1 LDAVVWALL
10 GKNCM
15 VTVALIDGA
24 VEQADALSASL
35 KADVR
40 FEALQRYDSGSS
52 ALEAARKGKFSVV
65 LIELRL
71 ANDSGLRWIRRL
83 RESCPG
89 LRIVAY
95 TGVDSEESIVTA
107 IESGADGYLLKQEA
121 PAAVAEAILEVVK
134 GFPVASGPALRALFR
149 HVRRE
154 FKPGHHQSLS
164 RAEVRV
170 LELSARGYDC
180 KTVANKLGISVQTV
194 YVHNRRI
201 FRKLGVTNRLAAI
214 AKFQERESP
223 AEVKREAPAGAS
235 R

>member
-1 LDAVVWALL
+1 
-10 GKNCM
+10 M
-15 VTVALIDGA
+15 VTVAIIDEA
-24 VEQADALSASL
+24 AEQADSLSACLEADARFGALQRFESASL
-35 KADVR
+35 
-40 FEALQRYDSGSS
+40 
-52 ALEAARKGKFSVV
+52 ALEAARKGKFNVV
-65 LIELRL
+65 LVELRL
-71 ANDSGLRWIRRL
+71 SNDSGLRWIRRL

-95 TGVDSEESIVTA
+95 TGVDAEESVITA
-107 IESGADGYLLKQEA
+107 IESGADGYLLKQE
-121 PAAVAEAILEVVK
+121 PVSAVAEAILEVFK
-134 GFPVASGPALRALFR
+134 GFPVASGAALRAVFR
-149 HVRRE
+149 HVRRD

-214 AKFQERESP
+214 AKFRERESP
-223 AEVKREAPAGAS
+223 GGVKKEMPAGAG

>member
-1 LDAVVWALL
+1 
-10 GKNCM
+10 M
-15 VTVALIDGA
+15 VTVAIIDGTF
-24 VEQADALSASL
+24 EQADPLYAYLE
-35 KADVR
+35 ADSR
-40 FEALQRYDSGSS
+40 FGTLQRFDSGVP
-52 ALEAARKGKFSVV
+52 AMEAAKKGKFSVALV
-65 LIELRL
+65 ELRL
-71 ANDSGLRWIRRL
+71 SNDSGLRWIRRL

-89 LRIVAY
+89 LRILAY
-95 TGVDSEESIVTA
+95 TAVDTEESVVTA
-107 IESGADGYLLKQEA
+107 IESGADGYLLKQE
-121 PAAVAEAILEVVK
+121 PLTAVTEAILEAVK

-149 HVRRE
+149 HVRRD
-154 FKPGHHQSLS
+154 FKPGHHRSLS

-223 AEVKREAPAGAS
+223 RGEKKETPASAG